1 MNKQQLQEAEEK
13 LQDMKNEEMLRVQQL
28 REGLKISQSDNLG
41 ELSLYD
47 NHPADIGDAT
57 FEREKDLGLILNT
70 EDKIA
75 KIDNALIAMQE
86 GKYGVCEECGKKISE
101 ERLQVIPYTTLCKD
115 CKKEDEIL
123 EKESYP
129 VEGETTFGGIRDNN
143 DGVKNNQFDGE
154 DAWQAVA
161 RYGTS
166 SSPFDAGSTVGYDE

>member
-1 MNKQQLQEAEEK
+1 MNNQQLQEVEER
-13 LQDMKNEEMLRVQQL
+13 LQGMKNEEMFRSQQL
-28 REGLKISQSDNLG
+28 KDGLKISQGDNTG

-47 NHPADIGDAT
+47 NHPADIGDAI
-57 FEREKDLGLILNT
+57 FEREKDLGFILNT

-75 KIDNALIAMQE
+75 KIDNALIAIRQ
-86 GKYGVCEECGKKISE
+86 GKYGVCEECGRKISK

-123 EKESYP
+123 EKASHPIGEEVTFAGGRDYNYR
-129 VEGETTFGGIRDNN
+129 VE
-143 DGVKNNQFDGE
+143 NNQFDGE

-166 SSPFDAGSTVGYDE
+166 SSPSDIGSTVDFDE